1 MIYYVECGISGVKI
15 GEYDSAKF
23 TFQEVVS
30 IARREIRF
38 PEPFGCRIFSP
49 SMLLV
54 WFAIIAS
61 VKEISTENRKILLDS
76 ANVGK

>member
-15 GEYDSAKF
+15 GEYDSSKF

-38 PEPFGCRIFSP
+38 PEPFGYCIIWVGNKRIAK
-49 SMLLV
+49 V
-54 WFAIIAS
+54 EHNWQWI
-61 VKEISTENRKILLDS
+61 TEHYR
-76 ANVGK
+76 